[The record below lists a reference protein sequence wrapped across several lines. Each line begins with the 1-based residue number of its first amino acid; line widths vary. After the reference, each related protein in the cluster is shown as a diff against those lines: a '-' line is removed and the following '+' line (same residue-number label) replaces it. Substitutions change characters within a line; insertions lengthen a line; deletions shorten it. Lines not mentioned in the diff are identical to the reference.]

1 MPKGFA
7 FLILAQFFSGL
18 ADNAFLLLGIFFLA
32 EQGYSPWWAPLLK
45 VAFTLSYVAFASVVG
60 PVADGFQ
67 KRHVMW
73 VMNMLKLLALLVLLA
88 GAHPVLAFA
97 LTGFAASV
105 YAPAKYGLMVETVH
119 PTRLVQ
125 ANAWLEV
132 SVVLSVLGGLMLG
145 AFLLGA
151 NEWRW
156 GVGGLVGVDLSAGL
170 ALLGMTWLAPA
181 GWVDTQIAWGL
192 GVVAGVYLCSALLQL
207 GMGQLRSP
215 QQPRWAWSDMRV
227 SAFWSNHLLLWR
239 DPLGRV
245 SLRVTSLCWG
255 VGAVLQFV
263 VLVWAE
269 KQAGLTLQQG
279 AYLQG
284 LVALGVIGGAGMAAV
299 VCRLSTTRRQVFWA
313 FVLAALLPCL
323 ALIHSVWLALPL
335 LLTAGWAGG
344 MLLVP
349 MNALLQHR
357 GQQLMPTGRS
367 IAVQGFNENLGVMVM
382 LGFYSVLLAWEIP
395 LLAIMLFLSVVLCWA
410 VMPYTGLA
418 KRQRASA
425 LR

>member
-45 VAFTLSYVAFASVVG
+45 VAFTVSYVALASVVG

-73 VMNMLKLLALLVLLA
+73 VMNMLKLLALGVLLA
-88 GAHPVLAFA
+88 GAHPVWAFA

-151 NEWRW
+151 SEWL
-156 GVGGLVGVDLSAGL
+156 GDAGALVGVEPSAGPFVVGL
-170 ALLGMTWLAPA
+170 AWLAPA

-192 GVVAGVYLCSALLQL
+192 AVVAGVYVCSALLQL

-215 QQPRWAWSDMRV
+215 QQPHWAWSDMRL
-227 SAFWSNHLLLWR
+227 SAFWRNHLRLWQ

-269 KQAGLTLQQG
+269 KQAGLSLQQG

-284 LVALGVIGGAGMAAV
+284 LVALGVIGGAAMAAS
-299 VCRLSTTRRQVFWA
+299 VCRLFQARRQVIWA

-323 ALIHSVWLALPL
+323 ALTHSVWVAVPL
-335 LLTAGWAGG
+335 LLAAGWAGG

-357 GQQLMPTGRS
+357 GQQLMPPGRA

-382 LGFYSVLLAWEIP
+382 LGFYSVLLAKNIP
-395 LLAIMLFLSVVLCWA
+395 LLAIMLCLSVVLCWA
-410 VMPYTGLA
+410 VMPYTGFA
-418 KRQRASA
+418 KRRRASA

>member
-32 EQGYSPWWAPLLK
+32 EQGFSPWWAPLLK
-45 VAFTLSYVAFASVVG
+45 VAFTVSYVAFASVVG

-73 VMNMLKLLALLVLLA
+73 VMNMLKLLALGVLLA
-88 GAHPVLAFA
+88 GAHPVWAFA

-151 NEWRW
+151 SGWRW
-156 GVGGLVGVDLSAGL
+156 GEGLTGVGPSAGP
-170 ALLGMTWLAPA
+170 ALLGLSWLASA
-181 GWVDTQIAWGL
+181 GWVDTQIALGL
-192 GVVAGVYLCSALLQL
+192 GVVAAVYLYSALLQL

-215 QQPRWAWSDMRV
+215 QQPRWAWSDMRL
-227 SAFWSNHLLLWR
+227 SAFWRNHLRLWQ

-269 KQAGLTLQQG
+269 KQAGLSLQQG

-284 LVALGVIGGAGMAAV
+284 LVALGVIGGAAMAAS

-323 ALIHSVWLALPL
+323 ALTHSVWVAVL
-335 LLTAGWAGG
+335 LLLAAGWAGG

-357 GQQLMPTGRS
+357 GQQLMPPGRA

-382 LGFYSVLLAWEIP
+382 LGFYSVLLAWDTP
-395 LLAIMLFLSVVLCWA
+395 LLAIMLCLSVVLCWA
-410 VMPYTGLA
+410 VMPYTAFA
-418 KRQRASA
+418 KRRRASA